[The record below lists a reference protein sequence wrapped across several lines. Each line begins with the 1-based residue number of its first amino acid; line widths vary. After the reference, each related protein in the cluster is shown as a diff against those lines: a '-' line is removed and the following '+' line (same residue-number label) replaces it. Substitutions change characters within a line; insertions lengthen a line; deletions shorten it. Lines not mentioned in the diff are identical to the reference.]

1 MRFDYER
8 ELSFEDEL
16 TTEFKRRIDNTKNKN
31 AEIHSIIKEL
41 ITYINQK
48 RLSIETSIQILESL
62 KEELLLETVIVHSCD
77 NKEHFD
83 LIDRVIRILNGK

>member
-16 TTEFKRRIDNTKNKN
+16 TTEFKRRIDNAKNKN

-77 NKEHFD
+77 NKEHLE
-83 LIDRVIRILNGK
+83 LIDRAIRILKGK